1 MTEEWTD
8 PPESEGITRGPEEAL
23 EREVA
28 RSKALKVERLQ
39 LRDRV
44 ATLQKEVDRLTL
56 ENRRLKEIQ
65 GRTQGAAQTPPTPA
79 TPAAVPRPM
88 VPRSWAW
95 SLLLF
100 NLLALGLLLIL
111 LLGR

>member
-44 ATLQKEVDRLTL
+44 ATLQNEVDRLTL
-56 ENRRLKEIQ
+56 ENRRLKEAS
-65 GRTQGAAQTPPTPA
+65 GRTQGAAQTPPP
-79 TPAAVPRPM
+79 PPIPDPRPM